1 MDLKRLLISLY
12 FGIENLYYN
21 ILDEINKV
29 IPVYKYAIEPLE
41 KRGVPSMPFYVG
53 LFLLVILS
61 IVALGA
67 LITFNATSNKATA
80 IIAVHTAAGLPVNAA
95 TITYTI
101 NGVENNVFT
110 NSNGAALLNVKKGQ
124 TIVLKI
130 NAEGYLQSTSQ
141 INLKNNERMDVVL
154 TPTATK
160 ARELDSQ
167 FATNDEFVNS
177 GFKSQDEL
185 IKDLLSQNQSGE
197 ILNP

>member
-1 MDLKRLLISLY
+1 MDLKRLLISIY

-21 ILDEINKV
+21 ILDEINKL

-41 KRGVPSMPFYVG
+41 NRGIPSMPVYVG
-53 LFLLVILS
+53 AILLIILS
-61 IVALGA
+61 FGALGA
-67 LITFNATSNKATA
+67 LITFNATSSKATA
-80 IIAVHTAAGLPVNAA
+80 ILAVHTAAGLPINAA
-95 TITYTI
+95 TITYTL
-101 NGVENNVFT
+101 NGVENNVYT
-110 NSNGAALLNVKKGQ
+110 DSNGAALLNVKKGQ

-141 INLKNNERMDVVL
+141 INLKNNERIDVVL

-167 FATNDEFVNS
+167 FATNEEFVNS